1 MSVLGDLIRQ
11 ILDDKDLDLEIDPL
25 FVTPDQFSLMR
36 VTVSRYVH

>member
-25 FVTPDQFSLMR
+25 FVRESPHTHYFL
-36 VTVSRYVH
+36 TTEK